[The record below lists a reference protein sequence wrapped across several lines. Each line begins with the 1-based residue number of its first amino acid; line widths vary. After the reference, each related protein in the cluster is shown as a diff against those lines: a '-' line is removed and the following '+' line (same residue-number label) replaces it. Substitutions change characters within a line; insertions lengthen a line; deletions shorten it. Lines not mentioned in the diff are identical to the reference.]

1 MKTCTTLVL
10 DMRNTA
16 TRINRDELDH
26 ENRIEASQKFR
37 IRLKVTEW
45 YLNAYSILSPDST
58 IN

>member
-16 TRINRDELDH
+16 TKISRDELDH
-26 ENRIEASQKFR
+26 ENRFEASQKFR

-45 YLNAYSILSPDST
+45 YLNAYSILT
-58 IN
+58 Q